1 MGPAPVTAASFSRPG
16 RVGCVVALAWTGLL
30 AGTSLAQPVL
40 ELRPLEIAAGVY
52 AVIGDLGPQ
61 TYENHGIN
69 ANLGFV
75 IGSDGV
81 MVIDSGP
88 SHLVAQALHRA
99 IRAVTDRPVRWVVN
113 TNSQANRW
121 LGNGYFAELGI
132 PVLAHRQALRHMQEF
147 GGTQLESAERLL
159 RDRAAGTRLAFPT
172 RLLEDRHTL
181 DLGGRPVD
189 LMHFGPAHTP
199 GDMIVLLPREEI
211 AYAGDIVYT
220 ERLLALLPVG
230 NLGGWLKAFDAFAA
244 LRPRLIVPGH
254 GRATDLAGA
263 VRDTRDYLEHL
274 RRSAKY
280 LLDSGE
286 SVMVATKRI
295 DQSRFAHLANFKE
308 LASRNAQQAYLDVEI
323 E

>member
-1 MGPAPVTAASFSRPG
+1 M
-16 RVGCVVALAWTGLL
+16 ALAWTGPLP
-30 AGTSLAQPVL
+30 GTSLAQSAL
-40 ELRPLEIAAGVY
+40 ELRPVEIVADVY

-61 TYENHGIN
+61 TYENHGFN

-99 IRAVTDRPVRWVVN
+99 IRKVTDRPVRWVVN

-132 PVLAHRQALRHMQEF
+132 PVLAHRQALRHMKEF

-159 RDRAAGTRLAFPT
+159 RDRATQTRLAFPT
-172 RLLEDRHTL
+172 KVLEGRHTL
-181 DLGGRPVD
+181 DLGGHLVD

-199 GDMIVLLPREEI
+199 GDTIVWLPREEI

-254 GRATDLAGA
+254 GRVTDLAA
-263 VRDTRDYLEHL
+263 ARHDTRDYLEHL
-274 RRSAKY
+274 RKSAKQ
-280 LLDSGE
+280 LLDSGV
-286 SVMVATKRI
+286 SVIDAARRT

-308 LASRNAQQAYLDVEI
+308 LANRNAEQAYMDMEF